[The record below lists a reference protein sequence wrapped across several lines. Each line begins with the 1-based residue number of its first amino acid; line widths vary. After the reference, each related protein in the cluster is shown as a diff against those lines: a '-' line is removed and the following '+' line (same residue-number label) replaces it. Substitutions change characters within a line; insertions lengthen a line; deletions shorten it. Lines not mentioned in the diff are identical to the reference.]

1 MYITGDFEKGS
12 LNFLWKKWTM
22 VKTFEGRRGGDANF
36 FKMLHERL
44 SFFTDIIDTPLI
56 S

>member
-1 MYITGDFEKGS
+1 MYITEDFEKGS

-22 VKTFEGRRGGDANF
+22 VKTFEGRRGDANF

-44 SFFTDIIDTPLI
+44 SFFTDIIDKPLI

>member
-1 MYITGDFEKGS
+1 MDDGK
-12 LNFLWKKWTM
+12 NFWKQ
-22 VKTFEGRRGGDANF
+22 EGGDANF

-44 SFFTDIIDTPLI
+44 SFFTDIIDKPLM